1 MTGKNASP
9 TTRITVDEDG
19 ITTFT
24 GKQLIDLP
32 ASNITPATDGC
43 IFFRMV
49 K

>member
-1 MTGKNASP
+1 MEVSYSKLEFMTGKNASP

-32 ASNITPATDGC
+32 ASNITPN
-43 IFFRMV
+43 
-49 K
+49 